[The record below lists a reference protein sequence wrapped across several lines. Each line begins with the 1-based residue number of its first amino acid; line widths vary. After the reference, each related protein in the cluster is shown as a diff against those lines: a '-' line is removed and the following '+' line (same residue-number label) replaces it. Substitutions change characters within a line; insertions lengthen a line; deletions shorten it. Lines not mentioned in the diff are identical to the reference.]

1 MSKRDQKL
9 YLYDIRDSI
18 EAIFSYISD
27 MDKDEFIQ
35 DRKTYSAVIREFEI
49 IGEATKNLSEDII
62 EKYNEIEWRDIV
74 DFRNILIHEYFG
86 VDFDIVWNVIQQ
98 DLPRLR
104 RTIELIIQEIR

>member
-86 VDFDIVWNVIQQ
+86 VDFDIVWNVIRQ
-98 DLPRLR
+98 DLPRLQR
-104 RTIELIIQEIR
+104 IIELVIQEL

>member
-86 VDFDIVWNVIQQ
+86 IDFDIVWNVIRQ
-98 DLPRLR
+98 DLPRLQR
-104 RTIELIIQEIR
+104 IIELVIQEL

>member
-35 DRKTYSAVIREFEI
+35 DRKTYLL
-49 IGEATKNLSEDII
+49 TTN
-62 EKYNEIEWRDIV
+62 Y
-74 DFRNILIHEYFG
+74 
-86 VDFDIVWNVIQQ
+86 
-98 DLPRLR
+98 
-104 RTIELIIQEIR
+104 